1 MNKGRPE
8 FKEFKDSAT
17 LGAVLA
23 AQIAQLLRAGI
34 RERGKAS
41 LLVSGGSTPV
51 PFFAALSELTLDW
64 KQVTITLADER
75 WVDPAAA
82 DSNEHL
88 VRQHLLQNRAAAA
101 RFVGL
106 KTAAATAVQGEKEC
120 TDRLALLPRPFDVLI
135 LGMGNDGHTA
145 SLFPQAA
152 RLGEALA
159 LDSGQLCMAINP
171 PAAPH
176 ERMTLTLPALLQS
189 RRIILHLVGPGKRDV
204 YERALANG
212 PVAEMPIRA
221 VLGQTTSPVTVFWA
235 P

>member
-1 MNKGRPE
+1 MSA
-8 FKEFKDSAT
+8 FKEFKDSPT
-17 LGAVLA
+17 LVAMLAVQVA
-23 AQIAQLLRAGI
+23 ELLRVGI
-34 RERGKAS
+34 KERGRAS
-41 LLVSGGSTPV
+41 LVVSGGSTPV
-51 PFFAALSELTLDW
+51 PFFAALSELALDW
-64 KQVTITLADER
+64 EKVTITLADER

-82 DSNEHL
+82 DSNERL
-88 VRQHLLQNRAAAA
+88 VRLHLLQNRAAAA

-106 KTAAATAVQGEKEC
+106 KTGAATAVQGEKEC
-120 TDRLALLPRPFDVLI
+120 GDRLALLPRPFDVLI

-145 SLFPQAA
+145 SLFPQAS

-159 LDSGQLCMAINP
+159 LDSGRLCMAITP

-176 ERMTLTLPALLQS
+176 ERMTLTLPALLHS
-189 RRIILHLVGPGKRDV
+189 RQIILHLAGPDKRAV

-221 VLGQTTSPVTVFWA
+221 VLGQATSPVTVFWA